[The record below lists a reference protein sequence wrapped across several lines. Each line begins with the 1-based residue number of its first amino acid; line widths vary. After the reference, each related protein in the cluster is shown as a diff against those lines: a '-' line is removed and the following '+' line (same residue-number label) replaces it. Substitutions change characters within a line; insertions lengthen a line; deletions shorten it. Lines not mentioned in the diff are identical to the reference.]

1 MVASLGDM
9 MEETGA
15 IVRKYWLPIVI
26 LLILGPMAVTVPHVI
41 LDSDNPNG
49 SIEAPDL
56 ETSSD
61 GFLLIILDGVGE
73 NIMLDYDMMP
83 ELNAR
88 RVDSAVVNL
97 RTGPLTL
104 SATCVSELMTGVPN
118 SPIDGL
124 RNFNLEHP
132 GGLDPWIL
140 AANDETYSVGMVGS
154 YVLGNMYGEKEGI
167 EFIDTFQ
174 GHSDYYEG
182 DEDTSEILDG
192 WLTENKHNVITA
204 HFSGPDKVGHRW
216 GTIGPEY
223 YQKIR
228 DIDAQLVPLLEKVPS
243 SWTTIV
249 TADHGMTEIG
259 SHGSAEEITRDVS
272 AFISGPDI
280 VGNTV
285 SSGHQRDIPALM
297 TTVLRLPFAIQLH
310 GRIPLDIL
318 DVSESGRAVIEKWNW
333 EAAFNRQLFVND
345 LNGIDSN
352 EIQLDEIDW
361 EKISE
366 EDIFSRDVDVTLSIF
381 NWILI
386 ALFSMMA
393 VGLKIKKDYKL
404 ILLFSGLI
412 TGFVVSHATLSH
424 SAMIPRGFGAL
435 CAVWLVAWSIGRRS
449 WNDSRTSES
458 PPSMERFDDAL
469 AFTFG
474 SFGGWICLV
483 LLLLLIFGTLTQ
495 AVVAG
500 CLIWVAAWSWGCGA
514 GLIEN
519 ISNKWPK
526 NAPWLLAIAAFT
538 FGSIRLWFA
547 LIPFLFIIARQ
558 VIEISIRGK
567 GKSEGLPII
576 SLLILLFAAVILVH
590 RRILGIHVML
600 ELVKIGWASSL
611 STIFFSASLLTIS
624 TFVSMTCLYGRL
636 EIRKSVYF
644 STWLLIGFVISGL
657 AVTTLDQLFLVLIL
671 LAYIA
676 SIWSCFEQS
685 TMKYPRELILAA
697 ISAHMLVIWGVWASS
712 VTLLLLCSIGHF
724 WELLQNKID
733 MKPASIQNPKPA
745 IALAVVPWITWILWW
760 TLLGQVNGIQ
770 TCFEG
775 ICPHPRELD
784 PGSVIVKGGYFGA
797 RENPSTA
804 WMTLMVVSPLV
815 IASTLLFYE
824 LKKRG
829 LELKPYIISQTL
841 LVLGCMNMLAFS
853 PQYPRLIFG
862 LTWNIFF
869 AVLQMCFAFF
879 AILTFRMKSQ
889 SFSDF

>member
-1 MVASLGDM
+1 
-9 MEETGA
+9 
-15 IVRKYWLPIVI
+15 
-26 LLILGPMAVTVPHVI
+26 MAVTVPHVI
-41 LDSDNPNG
+41 LDSDNPTG

-56 ETSSD
+56 EMSSD

-73 NIMLDYDMMP
+73 NIMLDYDLMP

-88 RVDSAVVNL
+88 RVDSAVFNV

-140 AANDETYSVGMVGS
+140 AANDEEYSVGMIGS

-182 DEDTSEILDG
+182 DEHTSEILEG
-192 WLTENKHNVITA
+192 WLSENKHNVITA

-216 GTIGPEY
+216 GTISPEY
-223 YQKIR
+223 HQKIR
-228 DIDAQLVPLLEKVPS
+228 DIDAEVIALLEKVPEG
-243 SWTTIV
+243 WTTIV

-280 VGNTV
+280 VGNTI

-297 TTVLRLPFAIQLH
+297 TTVLGLPFPIQLH
-310 GRIPLDIL
+310 GRVPLDIL
-318 DVSESGRAVIEKWNW
+318 DISESGRTVIEKWNW

-352 EIQLDEIDW
+352 DIQQDEINW
-361 EKISE
+361 EKISDE
-366 EDIFSRDVDVTLSIF
+366 NVFSRDVDVALSIA

-386 ALFSMMA
+386 ALLSMLA
-393 VGLKIKKDYKL
+393 VGLKVKNDYKL
-404 ILLFSGLI
+404 MLLYSGVI
-412 TGFVVSHATLSH
+412 AGFVVSHATLSH
-424 SAMIPRGFGAL
+424 SAMIPRGLGAL
-435 CAVWLVAWSIGRRS
+435 CAVWLVAWSLGRRS
-449 WNDSRTSES
+449 WSDPQMSVFPSWMTRFSDSLS
-458 PPSMERFDDAL
+458 FA
-469 AFTFG
+469 FG
-474 SFGGWICLV
+474 SFWGWISLV
-483 LLLLLIFGTLTQ
+483 LLLYFISGTLTQ

-514 GLIEN
+514 GLIED

-558 VIEISIRGK
+558 ATEISIKGK
-567 GKSEGLPII
+567 VKSEGIPII
-576 SLLILLFAAVILVH
+576 TLLILLFIAVILVH
-590 RRILGIHVML
+590 RRIIGIHVML
-600 ELVKIGWASSL
+600 ELVKIGWANNL
-611 STIFFSASLLTIS
+611 TTIFFSATLLTAS
-624 TFVSMTCLYGRL
+624 TFVAMTCLYGRL
-636 EIRKSVYF
+636 EIKNCAYF
-644 STWLLIGFVISGL
+644 SMWLLLGFVVSGL
-657 AVTTLDQLFLVLIL
+657 AITTLDRIFLVLIV

-676 SIWSCFEQS
+676 SIWSCFEQPII
-685 TMKYPRELILAA
+685 KYPRELMLAA
-697 ISAHMLVIWGVWASS
+697 ISAHMLVTWGVWASS
-712 VTLLLLCSIGHF
+712 VTLLLLCSVGHF
-724 WELLQNKID
+724 WELLRDKID
-733 MKPASIQNPKPA
+733 LRATSIQNPKPA
-745 IALAVVPWITWILWW
+745 IALAVIPWITWILWW
-760 TLLGQVNGIQ
+760 TLMGQVNGIQ

-797 RENPSTA
+797 RENPSTI

-824 LKKRG
+824 LMKRG
-829 LELKPYIISQTL
+829 LELKPYMISQTL

-862 LTWNIFF
+862 LTWQIFF
-869 AVLQMCFAFF
+869 AVLQMSFALL
-879 AILTFRMKSQ
+879 AILTFRVKNQ